1 MKPAQGGKASIF
13 PEGEKGELGGEGGGQ
28 LSFFSPWLFSLQSWQ
43 FVTSP
48 SLNRTK
54 PDFNGTAAAPKS
66 PPFEASI
73 GDGGKGGEKK
83 RAESRIGS
91 ADDD

>member
-13 PEGEKGELGGEGGGQ
+13 PEREKGELGGEGGGQ
-28 LSFFSPWLFSLQSWQ
+28 LSFFPPLQSWQ

-48 SLNRTK
+48 SLDLTK

-73 GDGGKGGEKK
+73 GDGGKRGEKK